1 MKELSVFK
9 SCATVKP
16 DSQWKAEREE
26 PGLWAAATMA
36 SCSSGEPDEHPVSC
50 QNASWVFT
58 LVPKVATLSIFSHR
72 TETQRHV
79 GPSIRGTGEG
89 GAWQPTACS
98 KSFSEA

>member
-1 MKELSVFK
+1 MLRKAPSVFK

-50 QNASWVFT
+50 QNASLVFT
-58 LVPKVATLSIFSHR
+58 VVPKVATLSILSHM
-72 TETQRHV
+72 TQTQRHAC
-79 GPSIRGTGEG
+79 PSIRGTVEG
-89 GAWQPTACS
+89 GV
-98 KSFSEA
+98 